1 VILKIDFEKAYD
13 KVNWDF
19 LLNCCKQKGFSK
31 TWLTWI
37 NKAVSGGTLS
47 VKINDSVGPYFC
59 SYKGV
64 RQGDP
69 FAPSLFN
76 IAVNCLS
83 KMIQNAQQSGLIS
96 GLADQI
102 LDGGCAILQY
112 VDDTILFIKDD
123 LEGARNLK
131 LLLYIFESMSGLK
144 INFEKSEVLMVLSD
158 DEKLQS
164 YAELFNCQTG
174 SWPIKYLGTPVC
186 ARRTT
191 VAEMNFVESK
201 LRKGMEGWMSGSMSI
216 GGRVTKI
223 DACLSNSAV
232 YQMSLRLLH
241 KTNIENMEKPI
252 RAFLWAST
260 RGRRKYHLV
269 PWRIVCIPKSKG
281 GLGLKNLRRFNISL
295 MCKWW

>member
-1 VILKIDFEKAYD
+1 
-13 KVNWDF
+13 
-19 LLNCCKQKGFSK
+19 
-31 TWLTWI
+31 
-37 NKAVSGGTLS
+37 
-47 VKINDSVGPYFC
+47 
-59 SYKGV
+59 
-64 RQGDP
+64 
-69 FAPSLFN
+69 
-76 IAVNCLS
+76 
-83 KMIQNAQQSGLIS
+83 MIQNAQQSGLIS

-102 LDGGCAILQY
+102 LDGGYAILQY
-112 VDDTILFIKDD
+112 ADDTILFIKDD

-144 INFEKSEVLMVLSD
+144 INFEKSEVLMVLPD

-164 YAELFNCQTG
+164 YADLFNCQTG
-174 SWPIKYLGTPVC
+174 TWPIKYLGTPVC

-191 VAEMNFVESK
+191 VAELNFVESK

-223 DACLSNSAV
+223 DICLSNSAV

-269 PWRIVCIPKSKG
+269 PWRIVCIPKTKG

-295 MCKWW
+295 MCKWWWKLEHDSGP

>member
-1 VILKIDFEKAYD
+1 M
-13 KVNWDF
+13 
-19 LLNCCKQKGFSK
+19 
-31 TWLTWI
+31 T
-37 NKAVSGGTLS
+37 GGTLS

-69 FAPSLFN
+69 FAPTLFN

-83 KMIQNAQQSGLIS
+83 KMIQLAKQNGLIA
-96 GLADQI
+96 GLADHI
-102 LDGGCAILQY
+102 IEGGCAILQY
-112 VDDTILFIKDD
+112 ADDTILFIQDD
-123 LEGARNLK
+123 MESAKNLK

-144 INFEKSEVLMVLSD
+144 INFEKSEVLLIQSD
-158 DEKLQS
+158 DAKLQS
-164 YAELFNCQTG
+164 YTELFNCQPG

-191 VAEMNFVESK
+191 VAEMNFVEEK
-201 LRKGMEGWMSGSMSI
+201 IKQGMEGWMSGSMSI

-241 KTNIENMEKPI
+241 KTNIDGMEKPI

-260 RGRRKYHLV
+260 QRKRRYHLV
-269 PWRIVCIPKSKG
+269 RWKVICSPRSKG
-281 GLGLKNLRRFNISL
+281 GLGIKNLHKFNVSL
-295 MCKWW
+295 MCKWWWKLEHDKGSW